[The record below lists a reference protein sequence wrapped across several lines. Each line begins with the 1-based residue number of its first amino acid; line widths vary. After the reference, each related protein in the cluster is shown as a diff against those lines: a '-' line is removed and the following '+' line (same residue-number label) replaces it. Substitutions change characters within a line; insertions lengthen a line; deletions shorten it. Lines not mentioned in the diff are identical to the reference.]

1 MARLIV
7 MVSRV
12 AQMVKC
18 LPEMWRLRFDP
29 WVGKIPWR
37 RKRQPIPVL
46 LPGKSTPMDGG
57 AWQAIVHGV
66 TKSQTRLSNFS
77 FSFKAYIFILC
88 SVFTNS
94 LISLDKSP
102 ISETFSSIQEADIH
116 KRPLLSITG
125 VKM

>member
-12 AQMVKC
+12 VQMVKC
-18 LPEMWRLRFDP
+18 LPAMWRLRFDP

-57 AWQAIVHGV
+57 AWQAIVRGV

-77 FSFKAYIFILC
+77 FSFKAYLY
-88 SVFTNS
+88 S
-94 LISLDKSP
+94 LFPVHKFPDLLGQISY
-102 ISETFSSIQEADIH
+102 F
-116 KRPLLSITG
+116 
-125 VKM
+125 